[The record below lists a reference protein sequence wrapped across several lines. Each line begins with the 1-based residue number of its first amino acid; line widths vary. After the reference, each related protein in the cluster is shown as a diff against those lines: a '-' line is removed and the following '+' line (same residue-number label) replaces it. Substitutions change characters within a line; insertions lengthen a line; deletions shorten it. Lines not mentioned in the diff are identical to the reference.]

1 MERRS
6 AYLLFTIY
14 FSLFCA
20 ARLQAGVEIELT
32 NGDHFTADRIQW
44 GASSTLI
51 LETAKQPGVTRQ
63 TISLARIKR
72 LSIDE
77 SHYDQE
83 TIQLAAANRRLIEP
97 AQYIS
102 VQNESP
108 APVVPP
114 GYQTEDSAI
123 PPQAQQVKLP
133 CYSGCSQ
140 GTVLGVHDDPL
151 SAYEPLVQQYFP
163 EGVPTLERGYVL
175 ALMRTLAAERAL
187 GVHPA
192 PNSFPPPPERG
203 PGQALVSGKL
213 TTIAVQATP
222 LNTHGKADWNA
233 LAVRLQ
239 GFDRLGNPAQISG
252 NVRITLY
259 GQRQLLLRVWNQQ
272 FAAMPI
278 QTISLANWTGK
289 CSTTPEAQ
297 IPRAGNAFGAGR
309 PDDQTWIVK
318 LPSPLPEHNPNVYA
332 LGEIQ
337 VRLVAPGLG
346 TFEASAPAVPL
357 KHVSLTRDTSLTNS
371 GTRFFPSETTSEGI
385 SRMSRLNHNAP
396 SRPNSRPLSVQ
407 P

>member
-6 AYLLFTIY
+6 SYSLVTIF
-14 FSLFCA
+14 FSLFCTA
-20 ARLQAGVEIELT
+20 SLQAGVEIELT

-44 GASSTLI
+44 GASTTLI
-51 LETAKQPGVTRQ
+51 LETAKQAGVTRQ
-63 TISLARIKR
+63 TISLSRIKR

-83 TIQLAAANRRLIEP
+83 TIQLAAANRLIKP
-97 AQYIS
+97 AHYIS

-108 APVVPP
+108 APVVPLE
-114 GYQTEDSAI
+114 YQAEEST
-123 PPQAQQVKLP
+123 PPPRKQQIKLP
-133 CYSGCSQ
+133 CHSGCSQ
-140 GTVLGVHDDPL
+140 GTVLGVHADPL

-175 ALMRTLAAERAL
+175 ALMRTLAAEGAL
-187 GVHPA
+187 GLPPA

-203 PGQALVSGKL
+203 PGQALESGKL
-213 TTIAVQATP
+213 ATIAVRATP

-239 GFDRLGNPAQISG
+239 GFDRLGKPARISG
-252 NVRITLY
+252 SVRITLY

-272 FAAMPI
+272 FATMPI
-278 QTISLANWTGK
+278 ETLSLAQWTGN

-297 IPRAGNAFGAGR
+297 IPRAGNSFGAGR

-337 VRLVAPGLG
+337 VSLVAPGVG

-357 KHVSLTRDTSLTNS
+357 KHVSLSRDTSLTNS
-371 GTRFFPSETTSEGI
+371 GTRFFPSETTSAGI

-396 SRPNSRPLSVQ
+396 SRPNSRTLSVQ